1 MLITKFGGIHPKI
14 SISIIFPRWASDFT
28 AQLGHHSLRA
38 ANKGTFD
45 ALAKG
50 YAVTL
55 WVVRCGG
62 DSAYELEAYD
72 KKIVGIGWGSLG
84 DLSNMETVDQL
95 KAYYTQIENQEGVG
109 TVRNNV
115 GQVFSFIKR
124 IQIGDLVAL
133 PIRSTASIA
142 LGRIKSSYRYAPDAH
157 PYVKQQRD
165 VEWIG
170 APIPRSQFDQDLL
183 FTFGAFLT
191 VFRAQRN
198 DAENRILAMLK
209 LGTAMKTSVP
219 SSPPIDEESD
229 LDENPPFD
237 VEGFTQDQLRNLITH
252 NFAGHKLS
260 KLVGEILRAEGYTV
274 LISPE
279 GPDGGVDVLAGGGA
293 GGFESPL
300 IAVQVKSGSGVTD
313 APTLQQLKGAMNDF
327 NATHGLFVSWGGF
340 TSPALRA
347 SRKSFF
353 TVRLWDSNDVLQHLT
368 DCYEGLSEEIKNA
381 IPLKKI
387 WALLPES
394 E

>member
-1 MLITKFGGIHPKI
+1 MLGVFI
-14 SISIIFPRWASDFT
+14 SHI
-28 AQLGHHSLRA
+28 
-38 ANKGTFD
+38 KGK
-45 ALAKG
+45 AM
-50 YAVTL
+50 TL
-55 WVVRCGG
+55 WVVRCGA

-84 DLSNMETVDQL
+84 DLSKMETVDQL
-95 KAYYTQIENQEGVG
+95 KAYYMQTEAEETSGAVN
-109 TVRNNV
+109 TNV
-115 GQVFSFIKR
+115 GQIFSFINR

-133 PIRSTASIA
+133 PIKSTASIA
-142 LGRIKSSYRYAPDAH
+142 FGRIKSKYRYEADAH
-157 PYVKQQRD
+157 SYVRNQRD

-198 DAENRILAMLK
+198 DAEKRVLAMLSAGASAK
-209 LGTAMKTSVP
+209 VPTS
-219 SSPPIDEESD
+219 SSPAQDQEND
-229 LDENPPFD
+229 LNENPPFN
-237 VEGFTQDQLRNLITH
+237 VEGFTQDQLRNLITRK
-252 NFAGHKLS
+252 FAGHNLS

-279 GPDGGVDVLAGGGA
+279 GPDGGVDVLAGGGNS
-293 GGFESPL
+293 GFEAPL
-300 IAVQVKSGSGVTD
+300 IAVQVKSGASVTD

-327 NATHGLFVSWGGF
+327 NASHGLFVSWGGF
-340 TSPALRA
+340 NAPAQRA

-353 TVRLWDSNDVLQHLT
+353 TVRLWDSNDVMQHLT
-368 DCYEGLSEEIKNA
+368 DCYENLSDEIKAA

-387 WALLPES
+387 WALMPES